1 LTKVKV
7 TDERKG
13 PFWAVYKE
21 AVKFG
26 VNYARST
33 SCTHIGRALQSK

>member
-1 LTKVKV
+1 LKKVKV

-26 VNYARST
+26 VNYARIT
-33 SCTHIGRALQSK
+33 SCTQIGIALQSG